1 MFTCHVCSKVFK
13 RGDNLSRHLR
23 TVHADLQ
30 PVEMTDEDDSAD
42 EDVAS
47 DAADDQESD
56 DLDVEDETDIDEQ
69 EDMEDPWK
77 MLVEDAFDKCQ
88 FEFDER
94 VNAYMTAHGVDQGN
108 ARERIYRNMLPAFR
122 KAMADAFVNVIL
134 WFHAMQKEPIYLSIK
149 KTVSNLKYMDDYNTE
164 EAWKSA
170 AKTRKFL
177 FDGILKKYEPPEI
190 TNAET
195 DDEDVDGTDTA
206 NEKETN
212 VPRIQKGR
220 GIVNTKKSITVP
232 LISNAEQVNLMA
244 KSQLL
249 RAGQKR
255 GYDGFT
261 PEDTAL
267 MEAVV
272 KQSRRAPSSV
282 NSLG

>member
-1 MFTCHVCSKVFK
+1 MFTCHACSKVFK

-30 PVEMTDEDDSAD
+30 PVEMTDEDDNAD
-42 EDVAS
+42 EDVARN
-47 DAADDQESD
+47 ATDDQVSNSP
-56 DLDVEDETDIDEQ
+56 DVEDEVDTDEE

-77 MLVEDAFDKCQ
+77 TLVEDAFDKCQ

-108 ARERIYRNMLPAFR
+108 ARERIYKNMLPAFR

-206 NEKETN
+206 NVKETN

-220 GIVNTKKSITVP
+220 GIVNRKKSITVP
-232 LISNAEQVNLMA
+232 LISNAEQVNLMG
-244 KSQLL
+244 KMGLQYT
-249 RAGQKR
+249 GNKI
-255 GYDGFT
+255 
-261 PEDTAL
+261 
-267 MEAVV
+267 V
-272 KQSRRAPSSV
+272 
-282 NSLG
+282 